1 MACKSSI
8 QSYPLSIRT
17 HSLSCLPLPKTRN
30 LMSKLNQLEKGKK
43 KSKTKPIAKKDPFVK
58 KMR

>member
-1 MACKSSI
+1 
-8 QSYPLSIRT
+8 
-17 HSLSCLPLPKTRN
+17 
-30 LMSKLNQLEKGKK
+30 MSKLNQLEKGKK